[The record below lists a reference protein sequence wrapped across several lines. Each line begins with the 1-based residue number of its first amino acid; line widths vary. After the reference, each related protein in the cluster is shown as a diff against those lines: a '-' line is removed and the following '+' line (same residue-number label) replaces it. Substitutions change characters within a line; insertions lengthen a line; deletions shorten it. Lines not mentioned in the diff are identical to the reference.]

1 MRLSTSVYER
11 HGDDT
16 LSASVYNFVIGIC
29 LLFGFA
35 VTAFT
40 AFTFADLQLTLVHYI
55 GYLVGSIAGI
65 IISAKSKNAVIS
77 FLGYM
82 MVVVPFGVILG
93 PTLNSFA
100 PGLVYQAAMITGII
114 TGFMLI
120 LSTAFPSF
128 FAKLGRVLFICLIGL
143 VVASLITMFM
153 GVRPT
158 ILSWISAALFSL
170 YIGYD
175 WYRAQNIPFT
185 MDNAVDVCV
194 SLYLDIVN
202 LFLSI
207 LRILGDD

>member
-40 AFTFADLQLTLVHYI
+40 AFTFADLKLTLVHYI

-100 PGLVYQAAMITGII
+100 
-114 TGFMLI
+114 
-120 LSTAFPSF
+120 
-128 FAKLGRVLFICLIGL
+128 RVLKKK
-143 VVASLITMFM
+143 
-153 GVRPT
+153 
-158 ILSWISAALFSL
+158 
-170 YIGYD
+170 
-175 WYRAQNIPFT
+175 
-185 MDNAVDVCV
+185 
-194 SLYLDIVN
+194 
-202 LFLSI
+202 
-207 LRILGDD
+207 

>member
-11 HGDDT
+11 SGEDT
-16 LSASVYNFVIGIC
+16 ISASMYNFVIGVC
-29 LLFGFA
+29 LLLGFA

-40 AFTFADLQLTLVHYI
+40 AFTFADLKLTIIHYV

-65 IISAKSKNAVIS
+65 IISAKSKNAIIS
-77 FLGYM
+77 FMGYM

-93 PTLNSFA
+93 PALNPVA
-100 PGLVYQAAMITGII
+100 PGLIHQAAMITGII
-114 TGFMLI
+114 TGTMLV

-128 FAKLGRVLFICLIGL
+128 FARLGRVLFICLIGL
-143 VVASLITMFM
+143 VIANLITWFM
-153 GVRPT
+153 GIHPT
-158 ILSWISAALFSL
+158 ILSWISAVLFSL

-185 MDNAVDVCV
+185 MDNAVDICV
-194 SLYLDIVN
+194 SLYLDIIN

-207 LRILGDD
+207 LNILSDD